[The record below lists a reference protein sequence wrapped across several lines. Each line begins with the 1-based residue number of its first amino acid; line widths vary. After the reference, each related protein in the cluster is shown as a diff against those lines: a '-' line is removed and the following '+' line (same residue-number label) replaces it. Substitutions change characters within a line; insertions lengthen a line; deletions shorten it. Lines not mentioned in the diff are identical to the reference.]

1 MSGADSMDR
10 RNFLFVAAGTGVS
23 LGIVACGGGGGDGG
37 ATTTGATT
45 SAVEAKRGG
54 VLRVGVSGGSTK
66 DQLEPQFAVSH
77 AQQARMRQLYESLM
91 AYDRDYQLRPWL
103 AEEITQESPKQWVVR
118 LREGVMFHTG
128 KPVEAEDVVF
138 SLRRILEPNQVRS
151 GAVGLGFVDSKGIKA
166 VDKRTVRIP
175 LMSPAADLPE
185 LLGEYY
191 NTIVPRDFDI
201 KNPVGT
207 GPFKYT
213 SFTAGQESRFE
224 RFDGYWQQGQPLLD
238 AVVISDITDDS
249 ARVNALLGGQ
259 VDCIDSVP
267 SGQVRVVESQA
278 KLLESEGGGYLP
290 ITMRCDDGPFRDP
303 RVRLALKLIVDR
315 PQMVAAALGGHGRIA
330 NDIYSPFDPLYDKSV
345 PQRTQDIEQAKA
357 LLQQAGASDLRFT
370 LTVSPVASGT
380 VETAQVLAEQAKAAG
395 VTVQVE
401 KVDPATFY
409 GANYGKW
416 TSTIDVWGT
425 RSYLPQ
431 VAQGSLP
438 DSPFNTP
445 HWENPKF
452 LSLYE
457 QAMAEAN
464 EGARADIA
472 HEMQKIERDDG
483 GNVIPFF
490 YNYVDGYSPKV
501 VGLLPDKGSLNLS
514 GYDFRQ
520 VGVS

>member
-10 RNFLFVAAGTGVS
+10 RNFLLLTAGTGLS
-23 LGIVACGGGGGDGG
+23 LGIVACGGGGGGG
-37 ATTTGATT
+37 TTTGAPT
-45 SAVEAKRGG
+45 STVKAKAGG

-66 DQLEPQFAVSH
+66 DLLEPQFATSH

-91 AYDRDYQLRPWL
+91 TYDREYQLQPWL
-103 AEEITQESPKQWVVR
+103 AEEVTQESPKQWVVR
-118 LREGVMFHTG
+118 LREGLTFHNG
-128 KPVEAEDVVF
+128 KPVEAADVVF
-138 SLRRILEPNQVRS
+138 SLQRILEPNQVRS
-151 GAVGLGFVDSKGIKA
+151 GAAGLAFVDSKGIKA

-175 LMSPAADLPE
+175 LTSAAADLPQ

-213 SFTAGQESRFE
+213 SFTPGQESRFE
-224 RFDGYWQQGQPLLD
+224 RFGEYWQQGQPLLD
-238 AVVISDITDDS
+238 AVVISDISDDS

-278 KLLESEGGGYLP
+278 KLLESESGGYLP

-303 RVRLALKLIVDR
+303 RVRLALKLIADR
-315 PQMVAAALGGHGRIA
+315 EQMVAAALGGHGRIA
-330 NDIYSPFDPLYDKSV
+330 NDIYSPFDPMYDKSV
-345 PQRTQDIEQAKA
+345 PQRTQDIEQAKT

-395 VTVQVE
+395 VTIQVQ
-401 KVDPATFY
+401 KVDPPTFY

-416 TSTIDVWGT
+416 TSTVDVWGT
-425 RSYLPQ
+425 RNYLPQ

-438 DSPFNTP
+438 TSPFNTP

-452 LSLYE
+452 LSLYK
-457 QAMAEAN
+457 QAMAQAD
-464 EGARADIA
+464 EGKRADIA

-483 GNVIPFF
+483 GNVIPYF
-490 YNYVDGYSPKV
+490 YNYVDGYAPKV
-501 VGLLPDKGSLNLS
+501 VGLLPDKGSLNLG
-514 GYDFRQ
+514 GYNFRQ
-520 VGVS
+520 VGLT